1 MNDVLVPPPADAG
14 WAYFLD
20 VDGTLAPLASTPS
33 AARVPA
39 RAQQVVRALH
49 VRTQGAVA
57 LVSGRAIADIDRLF
71 GEPPLP
77 AAGQHGTELRP
88 DPAAATLRPA
98 GSLELAPVRAALS
111 EFVSRHAGL
120 LLEDKGLS
128 LAIHYRGAPLFEG
141 AVRHAVRAQANALGD
156 GYRIQRGNCVLELTP
171 AGANKGGAIAAFM
184 ALAPFRGR
192 LPVFVG
198 DDTTDEDGFKQVNLL
213 AGHSVRVGAG
223 RSAAQYRLKET
234 GDVVDWLE
242 GALQE

>member
-1 MNDVLVPPPADAG
+1 MNDLPVPPPADAA

-20 VDGTLAPLASTPS
+20 VDGTLAPLASIPS
-33 AARVPA
+33 AARVPERA
-39 RAQQVVRALH
+39 RQVVRALH
-49 VRTQGAVA
+49 ARTRGAVA
-57 LVSGRAIADIDRLF
+57 LVSGRAIADIDRLL

-88 DPAAATLRPA
+88 DPAVATLRPA
-98 GSLELAPVRAALS
+98 ESIELAPARAALG
-111 EFVSRHAGL
+111 EFVSRHTGL
-120 LLEDKGLS
+120 LLEDKGQS
-128 LAIHYRGAPLFEG
+128 LAVHYRGARLLED
-141 AVRHAVRAQANALGD
+141 AVRHAVRAEASALGE
-156 GYRIQRGNCVLELTP
+156 GYCIQRGNCVVELKP

-192 LPVFVG
+192 VPVFVG

-213 AGHSVRVGAG
+213 GGHSIRVGAG